1 MSPAGES
8 VPLRGLARCD
18 PLLQT
23 EHLTRVVDGRA
34 LVEDVSISVERG
46 EMVAIVGPSG
56 SGKSSLLRLLNRLDE
71 PTRGTVYIEGED
83 YRWIP
88 PRRLRRRVGMLLQR
102 PFLFPGT
109 VAENLAFGPAS
120 HDETLAAEVL
130 EQLLERV
137 GLPGRADNN
146 VSRLSGGEAQRVS
159 LARTLANSPEILLL
173 DEPTSGLDEAAQL
186 SIEALICSIVEEGG
200 LTCLLVTHDRAQA
213 ARMARRAIVLE
224 AGRVVDSGPIP
235 EITHAD

>member
-8 VPLRGLARCD
+8 VPPRGLARCD

-46 EMVAIVGPSG
+46 ELVAIVGPSG

-83 YRWIP
+83 YRRIP

-109 VAENLAFGPAS
+109 LAENLAFGPAS
-120 HDETLAAEVL
+120 HDETLAA
-130 EQLLERV
+130 QLLERV
-137 GLPGRADNN
+137 GLLGRADDN

-173 DEPTSGLDEAAQL
+173 DEPTSSLDEAAQL
-186 SIEALICSIVEEGG
+186 GIEALIRSIVEEGG

-224 AGRVVDSGPIP
+224 AGRVVGSGPIP
-235 EITHAD
+235 EMSHAD